1 MIRVKRVYEP
11 PARSDGERI
20 LVDRL
25 WPRGVKKEAARIDA
39 WRKELA
45 PTPALRRWF
54 DHDPRKW
61 REFRVR
67 YRAELDAAGRTGEE
81 DLAALARRA
90 RRGTVTLLFAAR
102 DEARNNAVALKEIV
116 EELQRRAA

>member
-45 PTPALRRWF
+45 PTAALRRWF

-67 YRAELDAAGRTGEE
+67 YRAELDAAGRTGE

-90 RRGTVTLLFAAR
+90 GRGTVTLLFAAR
-102 DEARNNAVALKEIV
+102 DEARNNAVALKDIV
-116 EELQRRAA
+116 EDLQGRSA